1 MIEIIAPYVLIAGAI
16 YGIWIG
22 LGELKKIRDKRRG
35 SNE

>member
-1 MIEIIAPYVLIAGAI
+1 MIQILAPYVLIAGAI

-22 LGELKKIRDKRRG
+22 LGELKKIWEKRRG